1 MGASGTL
8 GSYLTTYLANQ
19 DLQVIPIFRNED
31 FSKLKQT
38 FYKSQNISTIINCVA
53 LTNVDFCEKNIIKA
67 FNSNAN
73 YVKKIL
79 SEIWEPNIN
88 FVQIST
94 DQVYSGPGPH
104 SEKDTSPLNV
114 YGLTK
119 LIGEE
124 YAKELNPTIL
134 RINYLAKSSNKSKL
148 SFTDWLF
155 NSLIKKEKIT
165 LFDDILFSPLHI
177 SDVSQSIIEVIK
189 NPKKGIYNLGTTNSM
204 SKAKFAIKFAEK
216 LSLSIKFVTFGSSQE
231 SNLKAQ
237 RPKDMSMNIEKFE
250 KIFKQKLPTVNDSI
264 IKICADYM

>member
-1 MGASGTL
+1 MGASGIL

-19 DLQVIPIFRNED
+19 GFQVIPIFRNED

-38 FYKSQNISTIINCVA
+38 NYKTQNINSIINCVA
-53 LTNVDFCEKNIIKA
+53 LTNVDFCEKNISKA
-67 FNSNAN
+67 LDSDAN

-79 SEIWEPNIN
+79 FEIWEPNIN

-104 SEKDTSPLNV
+104 SEKVTSPVNV

-134 RINYLAKSSNKSKL
+134 RINYLAKSSNISKL

-155 NSLIKKEKIT
+155 NSLIKEKKIT

-177 SDVSQSIIEVIK
+177 SDVSQSIIKV
-189 NPKKGIYNLGTTNSM
+189 IYNLGATNSM
-204 SKAKFAIKFAEK
+204 SKAKFAIIFAEI
-216 LSLSIKFVTFGSSQE
+216 LSLSIKFTTIGSFQE
-231 SNLKAQ
+231 SSLNAQ

-250 KIFKQKLPTVNDSI
+250 KIFEQKLPAINDSI
-264 IKICADYM
+264 NKICADYM

>member
-1 MGASGTL
+1 MGASGIL

-19 DLQVIPIFRNED
+19 DLQVIPIYRSED
-31 FSKLKQT
+31 FSKLRQT
-38 FYKSQNISTIINCVA
+38 YYKSQNISTIINCVA
-53 LTNVDFCEKNIIKA
+53 LTNVDFCEKNINKA

-88 FVQIST
+88 FIQIST

-155 NSLIKKEKIT
+155 NSLIKEEKIT

-189 NPKKGIYNLGTTNSM
+189 NPKKGIYNLGATNSM

-231 SNLKAQ
+231 SNLKAE

-250 KIFKQKLPTVNDSI
+250 KIFKQKLPAINDSI
-264 IKICADYM
+264 NKICADYM